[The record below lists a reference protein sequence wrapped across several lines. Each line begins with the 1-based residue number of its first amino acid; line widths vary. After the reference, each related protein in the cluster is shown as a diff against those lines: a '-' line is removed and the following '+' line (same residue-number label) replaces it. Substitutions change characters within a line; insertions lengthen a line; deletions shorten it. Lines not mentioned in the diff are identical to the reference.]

1 MAAAAEKLA
10 ECQET
15 IFLLGKQLNALHPQS
30 EPIESPYTKI
40 NPKVE
45 GFVPRNEPTTTSS
58 PNLQEV
64 GQLEMDSA
72 TSFVQRLHSDSPLH
86 FSNSLFVPSDNDSNV
101 STRSP
106 AQLPKSKPKHRPTKS
121 ASSSTSS
128 VTTPEKH
135 ARGFSRFFS
144 SKGKPAY

>member
-1 MAAAAEKLA
+1 MAAAADKLA

-30 EPIESPYTKI
+30 QPIESPYNNTSP
-40 NPKVE
+40 N
-45 GFVPRNEPTTTSS
+45 TTSS

-64 GQLEMDSA
+64 GQLEMDNA
-72 TSFVQRLHSDSPLH
+72 TSSFVQRLSSDSPLH
-86 FSNSLFVPSDNDSNV
+86 FSNGLFVPSDNDTNV
-101 STRSP
+101 PARSP
-106 AQLPKSKPKHRPTKS
+106 APLPKSKPKHRPTKS

-135 ARGFSRFFS
+135 GRGFSRFFS